1 MDLYNVF
8 NQGRTAANYQNLP
21 NSQQR
26 QYQINPQQFIQ
37 VAQTLDQNSLSRL
50 VNMAR
55 AQGISDSEIQAGL
68 NFINSL
74 R

>member
-1 MDLYNVF
+1 MDLYDIF
-8 NQGRTAANYQNLP
+8 NQGRTTANYQNLP
-21 NSQQR
+21 NNNQR
-26 QYQINPQQFIQ
+26 PQINPQQFTQ
-37 VAQTLDQNSLSRL
+37 VVQTLDRDSLVRL

-55 AQGISDSEIQAGL
+55 AQGIPDSEIEAGL

>member
-1 MDLYNVF
+1 MDLYNIF
-8 NQGRTAANYQNLP
+8 NQGRTPTNYQNLP
-21 NSQQR
+21 NNNQR
-26 QYQINPQQFIQ
+26 PQINPQQFTQ
-37 VAQTLDQNSLSRL
+37 VVQTLDRDSLVRL

-55 AQGISDSEIQAGL
+55 AQGIPDSEIEAGL

>member
-1 MDLYNVF
+1 MDLYNIF
-8 NQGRTAANYQNLP
+8 NQGRTTANYQNLP
-21 NSQQR
+21 NGQQR
-26 QYQINPQQFIQ
+26 QYQINPQQFMQ

-55 AQGISDSEIQAGL
+55 AQGISDTDIQAGI

>member
-8 NQGRTAANYQNLP
+8 NQGRTTANYQNLP
-21 NSQQR
+21 NGQHR

-37 VAQTLDQNSLSRL
+37 VAQTLDQNALSRL

-55 AQGISDSEIQAGL
+55 VQGISDTEIQAGL

>member
-1 MDLYNVF
+1 MDLYNLF
-8 NQGRTAANYQNLP
+8 NQGRTTANYQNFP
-21 NSQQR
+21 NGQQR

-37 VAQTLDQNSLSRL
+37 VAQTLDQNSLLRL
-50 VNMAR
+50 INMAR
-55 AQGISDSEIQAGL
+55 AQGIPDTEIQKGL

>member
-1 MDLYNVF
+1 MDLSNIF

-21 NSQQR
+21 NGQQR
-26 QYQINPQQFIQ
+26 PQINPQQFIQ

-55 AQGISDSEIQAGL
+55 AQGIPDTEIQAGL

>member
-8 NQGRTAANYQNLP
+8 NQGRTTTNYQNLP
-21 NSQQR
+21 NGQQR
-26 QYQINPQQFIQ
+26 PQINPQQFIQ

-55 AQGISDSEIQAGL
+55 AQGISDTDIQAGL
-68 NFINSL
+68 NFISSL

>member
-8 NQGRTAANYQNLP
+8 NQGYTTANYQNFP
-21 NSQQR
+21 NGQQHP
-26 QYQINPQQFIQ
+26 QINPQQFIQ

-55 AQGISDSEIQAGL
+55 AQGIPDTEIQAGL

>member
-8 NQGRTAANYQNLP
+8 NQGRTTANYQNLP
-21 NSQQR
+21 NGQQR
-26 QYQINPQQFIQ
+26 QYQINPQQFMQ

-55 AQGISDSEIQAGL
+55 AQGISDTDIQAGL

>member
-1 MDLYNVF
+1 MDLYNLF
-8 NQGRTAANYQNLP
+8 NQGRTTANYQNLP
-21 NSQQR
+21 NGQQR

-37 VAQTLDQNSLSRL
+37 VAQTLDQNALSRL

-55 AQGISDSEIQAGL
+55 AQGIPDSEIQAGL